1 MEVGARGRWRKYVTY
16 SAAVFRA
23 DIRDAIIPFRE
34 VGGRA
39 FFQNAGKTRN
49 QGVEF
54 GASVSPITQV
64 RGFVSYTYADYTFI
78 DYAIV
83 NGTTTTQL
91 AGNRASGVPRHFTR
105 VGLRTEPYKTVAIDV
120 DHTIS
125 TGLFANDANTQYVDG
140 WNATNVRGSF
150 SAELRGMGIA
160 PFVGINNVFNNAYVG
175 TVTINGAFNRTLR
188 PAPLRNYYVG
198 GEVSFR
204 LPVR

>member
-1 MEVGARGRWRKYVTY
+1 M
-16 SAAVFRA
+16 
-23 DIRDAIIPFRE
+23 
-34 VGGRA
+34 
-39 FFQNAGKTRN
+39 
-49 QGVEF
+49 
-54 GASVSPITQV
+54 
-64 RGFVSYTYADYTFI
+64 SYTYADYTFI

-105 VGLRTEPYKTVAIDV
+105 VGLRTEPYKRIAIDV
-120 DHTIS
+120 YHTIS
-125 TGLFANDANTQYVDG
+125 IGLFANDANTQYVDG
-140 WNATNVRGSF
+140 WNVSNVCGSF

-160 PFVGINNVFNNAYVG
+160 PFVGVNNVFNNAYVG